1 MLQAKDIRKT
11 LRKKTII
18 TDINLSL
25 KPGEVVGLLGP
36 NGAGKTTFFY
46 TLVGLLAPSQGQIYL
61 YEKNITKLPM
71 HKRAQLGIC
80 YLPQNPSLFEK
91 MTVKENLLCA
101 MEIIGL
107 EKNKRQESLEKSL
120 ENFSIER
127 IRDSYGYS
135 LSGGEKRRVEI
146 ARTLLLK
153 PKFLLFDE
161 PFAGVDPVTIIDIK
175 EMMKELSQKGIGI
188 LITDHN
194 VKETT
199 EICHRLYILY
209 NGEILEQGETKSIL
223 ANQKVK
229 DLYLGQKSW

>member
-36 NGAGKTTFFY
+36 NGEGKTTFFY